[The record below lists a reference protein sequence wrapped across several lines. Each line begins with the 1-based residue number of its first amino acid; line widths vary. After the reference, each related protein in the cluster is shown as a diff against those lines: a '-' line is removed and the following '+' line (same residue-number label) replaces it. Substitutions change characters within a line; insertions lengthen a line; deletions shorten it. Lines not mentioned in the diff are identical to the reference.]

1 VVLLGQG
8 SGGADLRS
16 VHLLFVDLSPFLVEN
31 SVCSLYCFNSSGSS
45 VSDDA
50 ADANETIIMKRPD
63 PLGLKCESITSPRR
77 LVNTFLTSNSTEFR

>member
-1 VVLLGQG
+1 MVLLGQG

-50 ADANETIIMKRPD
+50 ANANETIIIRGMTK
-63 PLGLKCESITSPRR
+63 PRC
-77 LVNTFLTSNSTEFR
+77 LVHSRVKSNVGVG